1 LCASHKRCTRI
12 AESSVAPLFRLSDF
26 VALEENPKMAALDR
40 PVAKPRPVYLNL
52 FAIRLPL
59 PAFTSILH
67 RVSGALLFLI
77 GIPFLLWVVQRALA
91 SPDAWAA
98 MRATLSAPL
107 AKLVMLLLAWA
118 SFHHLLAGLRHL
130 ALDLHIGIGLASARR
145 SAAITFVLALLLT
158 LAVAVKLW

>member
-1 LCASHKRCTRI
+1 
-12 AESSVAPLFRLSDF
+12 
-26 VALEENPKMAALDR
+26 MAALDR

-67 RVSGALLFLI
+67 RASGALLFLL
-77 GIPFLLWVVQRALA
+77 GIPFLLWMVQGALA
-91 SPDAWAA
+91 SPEGWAA

-107 AKLVMLLLAWA
+107 CKLVLLLLAWA
-118 SFHHLLAGLRHL
+118 CFHHLLAGLRHL
-130 ALDLHIGIGLASARR
+130 ALDLHIGIGLKPARQ
-145 SAAITFVLALLLT
+145 SAAIMFVLALLLT